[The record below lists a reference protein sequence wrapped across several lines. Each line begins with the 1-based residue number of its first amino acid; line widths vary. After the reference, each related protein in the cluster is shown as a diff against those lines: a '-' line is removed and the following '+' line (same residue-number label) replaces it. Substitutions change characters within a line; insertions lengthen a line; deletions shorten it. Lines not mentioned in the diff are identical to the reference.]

1 MIMKEVGGLKAIDM
15 KGKAYVMV
23 HTRVS
28 GFHAM
33 YPNGRIETELIGDPS
48 VHVFMRAKVTP
59 NVEHPERYFI
69 GHSQSKWTGMI
80 AGAAALEVAETS
92 AVGRALG
99 FLNIGIEDGL
109 CSADELEKAK
119 SVPTAKADN
128 VFSLER
134 ELVKNKPSQT
144 LGDITESFVQVCED
158 NQLTDAD
165 LYKFARGLNSSSCKK
180 LGINFPAV
188 PEKSDK
194 ADEPFIGVADTA
206 LLTAI
211 VKHSKLVVER
221 IRGESK

>member
-1 MIMKEVGGLKAIDM
+1 MKEVGGLKAIDM

-33 YPNGRIETELIGDPS
+33 YPNGRIETEIIGDPAS
-48 VHVFMRAKVTP
+48 HVFMRAKVTP

-109 CSADELEKAK
+109 CSSEELDKAK
-119 SVPTAKADN
+119 TVTPQKSDN
-128 VFSLER
+128 IFSLER
-134 ELVKNKPSQT
+134 ELVKNKS
-144 LGDITESFVQVCED
+144 TESLGELTEAFIKMCDQH
-158 NQLTDAD
+158 QLTDGD
-165 LYKFARGLNSSSCKK
+165 LYKFARSLNPSSCKK
-180 LGINFPAV
+180 LGISSPAV
-188 PEKSDK
+188 PAKTDK
-194 ADEPFIGVADTA
+194 IDEPFIGVADTA
-206 LLTAI
+206 LLSAI
-211 VKHSKLVVER
+211 VKHGKLVVER
-221 IRGESK
+221 IKGEVK